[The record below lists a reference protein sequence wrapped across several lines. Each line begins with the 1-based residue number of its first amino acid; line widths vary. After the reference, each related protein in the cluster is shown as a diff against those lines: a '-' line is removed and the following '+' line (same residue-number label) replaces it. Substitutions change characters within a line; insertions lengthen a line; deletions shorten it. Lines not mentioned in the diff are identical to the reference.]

1 MSLRLL
7 VLLCFLALHDQ
18 TVTPRLRI
26 RHQIGGI
33 GDPSMVAWPEGI
45 KLMNNNAGITASGG
59 DLTVSDA
66 DTASAVGW
74 RTGASSAPPL
84 SSEAGTKSIPAR
96 RTYTWTNNELLI
108 SCNMTALA
116 NPTCTRLMPPITWMS
131 ASGSRCKVLH
141 DSFLGDSSSSII
153 EIAVTRTLA
162 EGSLSALRM
171 SGFKREDIYRM
182 LDKGP
187 WVLAFDIS
195 RTLPKLMSDLE
206 IDLSMNKT
214 EAVHIV
220 SHCPFLIAQYAR
232 YRGRDVYSTVRA
244 LLDVG
249 YDAASLAEDVM
260 RFPSMLAAPPDRLR
274 GWLALLEGYGIAR
287 GTGLFGKMLKRAP
300 FMYYI
305 NPPHLLGEED
315 EEEAFFPS
323 RGGGDDVSTTASA
336 FVVYESLRVL
346 QLLGGLNLPDLDK
359 IVRTQPALLLC
370 QVHEVSRRCSFLLN
384 LFLEKQHQFRDEA
397 SSGAVGGGGGG
408 GTASRATPSGPDPA
422 GGNPSLSVVFEQR
435 MERSI
440 DIASA
445 ATRDEARRRSR
456 EQLGALLLSFPAIL
470 SIEFEYVNIPPSL
483 FLSLASSITRPP
495 RTLSPIPLTHPHT
508 YYIRQMRSACNALRS
523 AGLRRSDVVTLARR
537 HPPLLSRPAE
547 ELKNLCLFLKVHVG
561 VRKAELV
568 PFFIKYPAIL
578 SADVADLLPKLEYL
592 QQAMRGTPAMLKKFP
607 AYFSFELDTH
617 IRPRAEFLRAVGV
630 DPLINGLP
638 FLVNAQPMDLSYTA
652 GMQADVFAQF
662 KVAFGDM
669 WRKKKLKEKA
679 GGGQK
684 AGQGTVVGSAA
695 ETPTNNTL
703 PFSGE
708 AQSWN
713 DALIKGMEDDGGI
726 IESIMDAFDD
736 EEDF

>member
-1 MSLRLL
+1 M
-7 VLLCFLALHDQ
+7 LCILALYDQ
-18 TVTPRLRI
+18 TATPRLRI
-26 RHQIGGI
+26 QHQIGGI
-33 GDPSMVAWPEGI
+33 GDPTLVAWPEGI
-45 KLMNNNAGITASGG
+45 KLMNNNGGITLSGG
-59 DLTVSDA
+59 DVVDA
-66 DTASAVGW
+66 DADAASGVGW
-74 RTGASSAPPL
+74 RTGASMPPPSSSAAAAAAAASAAPR
-84 SSEAGTKSIPAR
+84 TKSIPAR

-116 NPTCTRLMPPITWMS
+116 NPTCTRLIPPITWMS

-141 DSFLGDSSSSII
+141 DSFSTEMSSTGSII

-187 WVLAFDIS
+187 WVLAFDIA

-249 YDAASLAEDVM
+249 YDAASLADDVM

-287 GTGLFGKMLKRAP
+287 GTGLFGKLLKRAP

-305 NPPHLLGEED
+305 NPPHLHGEAD
-315 EEEAFFPS
+315 EEEGIFPS

-346 QLLGGLNLPDLDK
+346 QLLVGLHLPDLDK

-370 QVHEVSRRCSFLLN
+370 QVREVSKRCNFLLN
-384 LFLEKQHQFRDEA
+384 LFLDKQHQFRDEDVP
-397 SSGAVGGGGGG
+397 GAVGGGQEN
-408 GTASRATPSGPDPA
+408 RVVPA
-422 GGNPSLSVVFEQR
+422 GLADGNLPLSFVFEQR

-445 ATRDEARRRSR
+445 VARDEARRRSR

-470 SIEFEYVNIPPSL
+470 SIEFE
-483 FLSLASSITRPP
+483 
-495 RTLSPIPLTHPHT
+495 
-508 YYIRQMRSACNALRS
+508 
-523 AGLRRSDVVTLARR
+523 
-537 HPPLLSRPAE
+537 
-547 ELKNLCLFLKVHVG
+547 
-561 VRKAELV
+561 
-568 PFFIKYPAIL
+568 
-578 SADVADLLPKLEYL
+578 
-592 QQAMRGTPAMLKKFP
+592 
-607 AYFSFELDTH
+607 
-617 IRPRAEFLRAVGV
+617 
-630 DPLINGLP
+630 
-638 FLVNAQPMDLSYTA
+638 
-652 GMQADVFAQF
+652 
-662 KVAFGDM
+662 
-669 WRKKKLKEKA
+669 
-679 GGGQK
+679 
-684 AGQGTVVGSAA
+684 
-695 ETPTNNTL
+695 
-703 PFSGE
+703 
-708 AQSWN
+708 
-713 DALIKGMEDDGGI
+713 
-726 IESIMDAFDD
+726 
-736 EEDF
+736 